1 MSNRPICIEVISTTP
16 EIHELETRPRFN
28 CYGCIEP
35 TLGGDQRVC
44 LPTIFPDWEV
54 PLQGQEG
61 ESVRA
66 DSSGSCL
73 ANTTMVCSPAIDAI
87 PKTNHSSEVSIPVE
101 ESPQRTSPID
111 TPAESSRVASVRN
124 SLQGQGISGAASSL
138 ILSSW
143 RKATE
148 AAYSCNWRR
157 WERWCAPSGCNP
169 VFAPLSSILDF
180 LASEYA
186 EGKQYRTLNCYRQAI
201 SMTHSPIDGVVV
213 GKHPLVVRLM
223 RGVYNARPPQPR
235 YLTTWDVGQ
244 VLHHISSLGRNRD
257 LSLKQLSHK
266 LVVLLALANASR
278 ASEIYALDIRYMSRD
293 RDGIS
298 FAIADLTKTARP
310 GKKRSIYYPSL
321 KEEERL
327 CPVNALNEYLRHTEQ
342 RREEDQT
349 KTRLFLFVV
358 KPYKPVVKS
367 TIARWMKTT
376 IHEAGIGE
384 LFSAHSV
391 RGAAATAAHMKG
403 MVVSD
408 ILSIADWSSD
418 NVFKAFLL

>member
-1 MSNRPICIEVISTTP
+1 M
-16 EIHELETRPRFN
+16 
-28 CYGCIEP
+28 
-35 TLGGDQRVC
+35 
-44 LPTIFPDWEV
+44 
-54 PLQGQEG
+54 
-61 ESVRA
+61 
-66 DSSGSCL
+66 
-73 ANTTMVCSPAIDAI
+73 
-87 PKTNHSSEVSIPVE
+87 
-101 ESPQRTSPID
+101 
-111 TPAESSRVASVRN
+111 
-124 SLQGQGISGAASSL
+124 
-138 ILSSW
+138 
-143 RKATE
+143 
-148 AAYSCNWRR
+148 
-157 WERWCAPSGCNP
+157 
-169 VFAPLSSILDF
+169 SSILDF

-186 EGKQYRTLNCYRQAI
+186 EGKQYRTLNSYRSAI

-235 YLTTWDVGQ
+235 YTTTWDVGQ

-266 LVVLLALANASR
+266 LVLLLALANASR
-278 ASEIYALDIRYMSRD
+278 ASEIYALDIRYMSRS
-293 RDGIS
+293 REGIC

-327 CPVNALNEYLRHTEQ
+327 CPVNALNEYLRRTQQ
-342 RREEDQT
+342 RREGDQT
-349 KTRLFLFVV
+349 KTRLFLSVV

-367 TIARWMKTT
+367 TIARWMKTI

-403 MVVSD
+403 MAVSD
-408 ILSIADWSSD
+408 ILKIADWSSD
-418 NVFKAFLL
+418 NVFKAFYYRPTEERPRSLLNTFTRK